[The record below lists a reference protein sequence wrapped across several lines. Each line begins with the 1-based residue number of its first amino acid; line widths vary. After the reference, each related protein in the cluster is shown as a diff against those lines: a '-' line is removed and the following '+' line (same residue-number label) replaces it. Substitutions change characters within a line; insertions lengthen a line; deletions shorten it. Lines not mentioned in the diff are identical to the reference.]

1 MRILLWCWAICLIFI
16 TVTTSFNKSDI
27 AFDKVRKDYKH
38 DANHTRI
45 DRGIWRIIQRA
56 GEILSI
62 IKRTRWSN
70 HCIIIR
76 CWDPIYVEMNCWN
89 VNSWKELFLMTVT
102 TLPLS
107 LVETKS
113 STRCRTPTN
122 TRWVYCCTNR
132 NIFTYNCTNAI
143 AWETEKLYRKNTKSA
158 YRWHLSK
165 THTPT

>member
-1 MRILLWCWAICLIFI
+1 MKRNGHKSSTKTSKQLKIFTFPWQKKLLNKWYFFTRLFKIQPVQHLLPLKDNKIMIILLWCWVICLIFI

-89 VNSWKELFLMTVT
+89 VNSWKELFLITVT

-107 LVETKS
+107 LVEK
-113 STRCRTPTN
+113 
-122 TRWVYCCTNR
+122 
-132 NIFTYNCTNAI
+132 
-143 AWETEKLYRKNTKSA
+143 
-158 YRWHLSK
+158 
-165 THTPT
+165 